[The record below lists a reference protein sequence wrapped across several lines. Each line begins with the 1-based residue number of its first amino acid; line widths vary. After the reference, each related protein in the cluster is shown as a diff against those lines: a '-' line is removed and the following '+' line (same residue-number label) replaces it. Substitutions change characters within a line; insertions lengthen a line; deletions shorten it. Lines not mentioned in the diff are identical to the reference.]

1 MGCLFSAG
9 GTQQQQKH
17 NNSPRGTT
25 PPHPI
30 VHIASSPAA
39 IVTPAIRSP
48 APGTKVL
55 LHPCCN
61 CATIV
66 ADPLSSGRRP
76 PAPPPPPSCAA
87 PTLASAYSLACRR
100 VQPQP
105 RPRVSPAR

>member
-76 PAPPPPPSCAA
+76 PPPPFVCGRPACSRLFATLSAGAA
-87 PTLASAYSLACRR
+87 TA
-100 VQPQP
+100 
-105 RPRVSPAR
+105 PAA

>member
-76 PAPPPPPSCAA
+76 PRPPLLRRAPAAPPLRLRPPRLLA
-87 PTLASAYSLACRR
+87 PIR
-100 VQPQP
+100 
-105 RPRVSPAR
+105 